1 MCLPQRLN
9 RRKGKRLHEN
19 REQLQFEIKIYSNKK
34 KGTVKSK
41 FYLKSDDILNEG

>member
-34 KGTVKSK
+34 RKVKSK
-41 FYLKSDDILNEG
+41 FYLKGDDVLNAG